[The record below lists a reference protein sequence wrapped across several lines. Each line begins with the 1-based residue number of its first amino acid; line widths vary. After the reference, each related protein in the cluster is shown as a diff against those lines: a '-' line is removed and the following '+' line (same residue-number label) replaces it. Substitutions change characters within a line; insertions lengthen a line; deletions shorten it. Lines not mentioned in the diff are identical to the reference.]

1 MKKYT
6 ARFDMVGY
14 DDSKHEQYERSG
26 FVPCDDFTDAMSEIE
41 RYYGEEII
49 SIQLE
54 LLDLSFLEM
63 TKEMVDEVVRMNCF

>member
-6 ARFDMVGY
+6 ARFDVVCY
-14 DDSKHEQYERSG
+14 DDSRHEQYERSG
-26 FVPCDDFTDAMSEIE
+26 FVSCDDFTDAMSEIE

-54 LLDLSFLEM
+54 LLDLSLVEM
-63 TKEMVDEVVRMNCF
+63 TKDMADEVVKMNCF